1 MKLTR
6 ASEMN
11 NKVYIVD
18 DDQYARES
26 LAWLIESVNLK
37 VKSFDSAITFLE
49 QTNINVSGCLILD
62 VRMPGINGIELFEQ
76 MKNQN
81 YNLPVIIITGHA
93 DVTMAVRAMKA
104 GVFDFIEKPYND
116 SLILER
122 IQNAIAFDE
131 SNQRQRNQI
140 NKIKNKLQSLT
151 PREHQVLD
159 YVISSTPNKIIA
171 DRLSISI
178 KTVELHRSNLMNKMQ
193 ATSATELVR
202 QVMLIEPHKGS
213 I

>member
-1 MKLTR
+1 
-6 ASEMN
+6 MN